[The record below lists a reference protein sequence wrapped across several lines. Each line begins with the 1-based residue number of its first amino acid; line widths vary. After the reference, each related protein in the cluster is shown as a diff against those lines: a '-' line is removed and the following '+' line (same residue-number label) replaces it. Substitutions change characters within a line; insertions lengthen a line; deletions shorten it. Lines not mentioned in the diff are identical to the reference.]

1 MKAFR
6 VPVAAAAALVVCG
19 ALAGCSG
26 ADAEAAPD
34 CLPPDCVVIEPAEPI
49 HLGSLL
55 NTDDPVGRDT
65 AAIVAMTIDYLDG
78 EFDGLN
84 GRLLGRPVELV
95 SEREVCNADSGR
107 EGAARFAENRLVLAV
122 VGTTCS
128 GAAFE
133 AAAPVLSDAGILM
146 VSSTNTSPL
155 LTESDTRQR
164 FYFRTAANDLLQA
177 AVAGDFVAKSLG
189 ARSVAT
195 WSADNPYS
203 KPLADG
209 FVRRV
214 TGLGSSVVAR
224 VLHPA
229 DAASV
234 GKVAAELAAVRPE
247 VIFLPLYEPECIA
260 AAEAIRAEPRLDG
273 AALLVS
279 EGCQT
284 AGFLRALAGRSEG
297 IYSSGPDA
305 TGLDAQPFY
314 RLEFLP
320 AYQRLVDERAP
331 ITSSA
336 ATFDAVNM
344 IFFAIRT
351 AARAQPGGAIHI
363 HREDLRRAML
373 TLTQYP
379 GLSGTLGCSPLGD
392 CVRSARMSIYRAP
405 DWPVTGAQSRP
416 VYSETLNLAEIS
428 QGL

>member
-1 MKAFR
+1 MR
-6 VPVAAAAALVVCG
+6 RTRGPVALASLALISG

-26 ADAEAAPD
+26 PSADAAPD
-34 CLPPDCVVIEPAEPI
+34 CLPPACVVIEPAEPI
-49 HLGSLL
+49 HIGSLL
-55 NTDDPVGRDT
+55 NINDPVGRDT
-65 AAIVAMTIDYLDG
+65 AAIVAMSIDYLDG

-95 SEREVCNADSGR
+95 SEQEACTAESGTQ
-107 EGAARFAENRLVLAV
+107 GAARFAENRLVLAV

-128 GAAFE
+128 GAAFQ

-155 LTESDTRQR
+155 LTETDTRQR

-203 KPLADG
+203 RPLADG

-214 TGLGSSVVAR
+214 SGLGSSVVAR
-224 VLHPA
+224 VLHPTRA
-229 DAASV
+229 TDVAA
-234 GKVAAELAAVRPE
+234 VAAELAAVQPE
-247 VIFLPLYEPECIA
+247 AIFLPLYEPECIA
-260 AAEAIRAEPRLDG
+260 AVEAIRAEPRLAG
-273 AALLVS
+273 AALLVA

-284 AGFLRALAGRSEG
+284 AGFLRALGPDSDG
-297 IYSSGPDA
+297 VFSSGPDA

-344 IFFAIRT
+344 IFFAIRA
-351 AARAQPGGAIHI
+351 AARPQPGGAIHI

-405 DWPVTGAQSRP
+405 DWPVTGEQSRP